1 MQKSSSSSG
10 EAHSR
15 QSGRALNIGVDVR
28 GLEIESSLRRGIGR
42 YVVNLLR
49 ALAEGWD
56 HRLVLLGDW
65 PPWDVRHLEPLLRF
79 PHVGYAT
86 YSPSFTD
93 EVDVL
98 LLTDPS
104 PVLVG
109 RKLVPFPLNGTPCAT
124 IFYDLIPLAFR
135 EKYLDKNPKLC
146 AEYLARLEELK
157 RTAAVFL
164 TISEFVAADLNER
177 LAIERSRLVPIL
189 GGLDEAFCDPPN
201 VADVRS
207 TLDRL
212 EIRGRYFFY
221 TGGADFRKNL
231 AGLLLAFQA
240 VRAQGNLDLELVLS
254 GEIGQV
260 WLKRLERESSIPV
273 TTNVRPL
280 GYVSDED
287 LKYLYAGAT
296 AFVFPSL
303 YEGFGLPALEAMAC
317 GCPVIAS
324 DGSSLREIV
333 ADAGLLVNP
342 QSVNE
347 IAAAMKRLAEDP
359 ALSASLR
366 ERGREQAS
374 RFSWEDVASR
384 TESVLSA
391 IAKRS
396 IRPVARPRK
405 MRVLIQNRNNALI
418 APGGDTMVM
427 EELFRAL
434 RARDVEVDVA
444 AGKPHLRGVDV
455 VHLVNLTVRSVAEQV
470 AGNARSQRVPY
481 VVTTLFEDWP
491 LYIERSFAAF
501 RVFDEYV
508 SGGHDEVRF
517 REGLRRLR
525 NLPPGPEVGC
535 REVAENAAALFACG
549 ESEAERLRSAYPGAD
564 GCVCVASF
572 GIRPYADISEQ
583 NKSIA
588 RERVGFERF
597 ILCCGRLETRKN
609 QLMLLKAM
617 QDSDLPIVF
626 LSGGFTYQAA
636 YADLV
641 TRFPSRA
648 QVKILG
654 RQGKPFLWNLMAS
667 AAVHV
672 LPSWYELPGL
682 VTLEA
687 AAAGTAVVAS
697 DWGSIRDYLPEGLVH
712 LCQPDDPDSI
722 RRAVEAAL
730 KAGPKPEAQARAESF
745 TWDRFGAATCAVYE
759 RILSRHQRPVRSQN
773 SSERKSEKYITPEV
787 KMLSPTAKPHRF
799 DVSIIMPVYNH
810 AQLTRECLEALAAA
824 QDQCTYELIVV
835 DNHSTDETPQLLQAV
850 EGDVTIL
857 RQPVNRGFADAC
869 NIGARV
875 AGGEFLVFLNN
886 DTRPL
891 SGWLDALIA
900 CARQDAAIGAVG
912 AKLLYPE
919 GDVQHAGIAFNDRRV
934 PYHIFQHFAADHP
947 AANETRDM
955 KAVTAACMLVSAS
968 VFAEFDGFDE
978 GYHNGFEDVDF
989 CLRLQQ
995 KGYRVVYDPKSV
1007 VVHREEASDGRKDHD
1022 RENLERFM
1030 NTWSNVIAPDENEY
1044 LQRHGYTIIWQDGVG
1059 SYRMVEPAVAPKG
1072 SRPNLQEARELYAS
1086 GKLKE
1091 AAAMLQRVV
1100 EDRLVLGSEDAF
1112 ETWQTL
1118 GNCLAGLKR
1127 ADEAERAFHAAIK
1140 LKPDSE
1146 RPYLGLGAVAMLH
1159 ENWQAAM
1166 YGFMMA
1172 LAANPDTMKGEF
1184 GVGLSLAARNM
1195 HEDAIA
1201 HFSRVLEREP
1211 YNSEALFYLY
1221 RSAMESGQPRSA
1233 IEPIEKYLARFP
1245 DNNNFLFNL
1254 CGAYWKAGELARAT
1268 DLCRQVLERDP
1279 QHAAARDVMEHLK
1292 STTLV
1297 HA

>member
-1 MQKSSSSSG
+1 MP
-10 EAHSR
+10 
-15 QSGRALNIGVDVR
+15 ALNIGVDVR

-49 ALAEGWD
+49 ALAGGWD

-79 PHVGYAT
+79 PNVSYAT

-93 EVDVL
+93 DLDVL

-146 AEYLARLEELK
+146 AEYLARLEELQF
-157 RTAAVFL
+157 TAAVFL
-164 TISEFVAADLNER
+164 TISEFVAADLKER
-177 LAIERSRLVPIL
+177 LGIERHRLVPIL
-189 GGLDEAFCDPPN
+189 GGLDEAFRDPPDS
-201 VADVRS
+201 ADVRS

-240 VRAQGNLDLELVLS
+240 VRARGHSDVELVLS

-260 WLKRLERESSIPV
+260 WLKRLERESSIPL
-273 TTNVRPL
+273 TANVKPL

-287 LKYLYAGAT
+287 LRHLYAGAL

-342 QSVNE
+342 QSMDE
-347 IAAAMKRLAEDP
+347 IAAAMKRLADDSV
-359 ALSASLR
+359 LTVSLR
-366 ERGREQAS
+366 ERGRNRALQ
-374 RFSWEDVASR
+374 FTWEDVAR
-384 TESVLSA
+384 RAESALAA
-391 IAKRS
+391 IAKPAL
-396 IRPVARPRK
+396 RPKARPRRLK
-405 MRVLIQNRNNALI
+405 VLIQNRSNALI

-434 RARDVEVDVA
+434 RSRDVEVDVA
-444 AGKPHLRGVDV
+444 AGTPDLRDVDI
-455 VHLVNLTVRSVAEQV
+455 VHLVNLTVRSVAEEV
-470 AGNARSQRVPY
+470 AGNARSQHVPY
-481 VVTTLFEDWP
+481 VVTALFEDWP
-491 LYIERSFAAF
+491 RYIERSFAAF
-501 RVFDEYV
+501 RLFDDYV
-508 SGGHDEVRF
+508 SGGHDEARF
-517 REGLRRLR
+517 RDGLRRLR
-525 NLPPGPEVGC
+525 HLPPGPEVGG

-549 ESEAERLRSAYPGAD
+549 ESEAERLNTAYPGAD
-564 GCVCVASF
+564 GRICVAPF
-572 GIRPYADISEQ
+572 GIRPYADINEQ

-588 RERVGFERF
+588 REKVGFERF

-641 TRFPSRA
+641 TRFPMRA
-648 QVKILG
+648 PVKVLG
-654 RQGKPFLWNLMAS
+654 RQGKPFLWNLMA
-667 AAVHV
+667 AAAAHV

-697 DWGSIRDYLPEGLVH
+697 DWGSIRDYLPEGLLHV
-712 LCQPDDPDSI
+712 CQPDDPDSI

-730 KAGPKPEAQARAESF
+730 KAGPNEQAQSRAESF
-745 TWDRFGAATCAVYE
+745 TWDRFGEATYAAYE
-759 RILSRHQRPVRSQN
+759 RILSRQDRPVRSQD
-773 SSERKSEKYITPEV
+773 SSEQKSEEYITPEV
-787 KMLSPTAKPHRF
+787 NMPSPAAKPHRF
-799 DVSIIMPVYNH
+799 DASIIIPVYNH
-810 AQLTRECLEALAAA
+810 AHLTRECLEALAAT

-857 RQPVNRGFADAC
+857 RQPENRGFAAAC

-875 AGGEFLVFLNN
+875 ASGEFLVFLNN

-891 SGWLDALIA
+891 SGWLDALVA
-900 CARQDAAIGAVG
+900 SARQDSTVGAVG

-919 GDVQHAGIAFNDRRV
+919 GDVQHAGVAFNDRRV

-947 AANETRDM
+947 AVNETRDM

-968 VFAEFDGFDE
+968 AFGELGGFDE
-978 GYHNGFEDVDF
+978 SYHNGFEDVDF
-989 CLRLQQ
+989 CLRLLR

-1007 VVHREEASDGRKDHD
+1007 VVHREETSDGRKDHD
-1022 RENLERFM
+1022 RENLERFV
-1030 NTWSNVIAPDENEY
+1030 NTWSKVIEPDESEY
-1044 LQRHGYTIIWQDGVG
+1044 LQRHGYAIIWQNGVG
-1059 SYRMVEPAVAPKG
+1059 SYRMIEPVIARTG
-1072 SRPNLQEARELYAS
+1072 SRPSLQEARDLYAQ
-1086 GKLKE
+1086 GKLEE
-1091 AAAMLQRVV
+1091 AAAILQKVV
-1100 EDRLVLGSEDAF
+1100 EDRLVLGREDAF

-1127 ADEAERAFHAAIK
+1127 ADEAERAYHAAIK
-1140 LKPDSE
+1140 LKPESE

-1166 YGFMMA
+1166 YAFMMA

-1184 GVGLSLAARNM
+1184 GVGLSLAARSM
-1195 HEDAIA
+1195 YEDAIA

-1211 YNSEALFYLY
+1211 YNAEALFYLY
-1221 RSAMESGQPRSA
+1221 RSAMESGQPRLA

-1245 DNNNFLFNL
+1245 DDNNFLFSL
-1254 CGAYWKAGELARAT
+1254 CGACWKAGELARAT
-1268 DLCRQVLERDP
+1268 DLCRQVLDRDP
-1279 QHAAARDVMEHLK
+1279 QHAAARDVMEHLR
-1292 STTLV
+1292 TTALV